1 MKSSPVLKKINGSY
15 HRRLLP
21 TEILQKGDRY
31 LNGESVDV
39 NLGLQA
45 VNSAAYD
52 GPYPEHLW
60 RPMPQI
66 EGYRQ
71 LDLSDTVPQDGKLF
85 TVTKQGCVDGP
96 FNVSNCF
103 AFFSSRP
110 TVAAALR
117 NASVSSEGD
126 ILFYAKIEPKIATGH
141 NPDNLTEEQVGV
153 GYRLL
158 LPSEIVSRPST
169 FEIEAWSK
177 ISGWFGRNY
186 GGMSGDS
193 KAMTYRVRNGV
204 KLAPAKAAPA
214 PDASAPTTE
223 VGTNERLKKLEEAVE
238 ALKFTVELQAK
249 AITSLQGRL
258 DKGGR
263 ALKG

>member
-1 MKSSPVLKKINGSY
+1 MKSPAVLKKINGSY

-31 LNGESVDV
+31 LNGESVNV

-45 VNSAAYD
+45 VNSAAYN

-71 LDLSDTVPQDGKLF
+71 LDLSDTAPQDGKLF

-141 NPDNLTEEQVGV
+141 NPDNLTEEQVGA

-158 LPSEIVSRPST
+158 LPSEIGFRKATS
-169 FEIEAWSK
+169 EIQLWR
-177 ISGWFGRNY
+177 ISDARWIESSYN
-186 GGMSGDS
+186 GDT
-193 KAMTYRVRNGV
+193 AEFTYRVRNGV